1 MPSSLVTRIRGFVRL
16 SGMEISARAKHLSKF
31 FKNNKRGRWSG
42 RLDSNQRPHA
52 PQACALPDCATSRP
66 LSTAF
71 SVSPAFEK
79 GQDSEEFFMQIE
91 QEFTLR
97 ARGRLTASD
106 AFRCRRLFGATF
118 AH

>member
-66 LSTAF
+66 LSTAI

-79 GQDSEEFFMQIE
+79 GQDSEKFFVQIE
-91 QEFTLR
+91 EEFALR
-97 ARGRLTASD
+97 ARGWLAMSASS
-106 AFRCRRLFGATF
+106 RRVRMICT
-118 AH
+118 